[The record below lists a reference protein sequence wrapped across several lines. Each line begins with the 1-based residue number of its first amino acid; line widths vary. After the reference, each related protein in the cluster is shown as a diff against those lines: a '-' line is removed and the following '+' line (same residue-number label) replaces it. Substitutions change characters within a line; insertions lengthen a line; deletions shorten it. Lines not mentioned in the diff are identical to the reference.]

1 MIKKDISY
9 IDYNGVPRVKTF
21 YFNISMDE
29 IIEMEAGADGGYSDF
44 IKMIIETKDARNL
57 VAEFKKF
64 MLKAVGQKSDD
75 GERFIKT
82 DAIRDEFIQT
92 PAFGSL
98 FLELISNSDA
108 AANFIIGALPREF
121 EAELNKQLNAN
132 IPPRPITAQPPS
144 TISGPPSTP
153 PQAFLPPSDTPISH

>member
-29 IIEMEAGADGGYSDF
+29 IIEMEACADGGYSDF

-82 DAIRDEFIQT
+82 AR
-92 PAFGSL
+92 
-98 FLELISNSDA
+98 IS
-108 AANFIIGALPREF
+108 
-121 EAELNKQLNAN
+121 
-132 IPPRPITAQPPS
+132 
-144 TISGPPSTP
+144 
-153 PQAFLPPSDTPISH
+153 